1 MVDPPEP
8 LDGLARSPGD
18 GKRVKN
24 CELRDFVMAF
34 NLKAELIDPKI
45 HTFWL
50 ILLLFVFFVVVVRIQ
65 FLKLSETC
73 SICS

>member
-24 CELRDFVMAF
+24 CELRGLVMAF

-50 ILLLFVFFVVVVRIQ
+50 ILLLFVFFCCYCENTVSEIVRN
-65 FLKLSETC
+65 L
-73 SICS
+73 